1 MVLGVLLGALGL
13 YEPFI
18 KFAGAGATVPI
29 SGFGYLMAD
38 GVKKAVALNGLI
50 GAITGGITSASA
62 GITSAMLFGFL
73 LAIFSKPRAKQ

>member
-73 LAIFSKPRAKQ
+73 LAIFSKPRAK